1 MGQKRTPGPE
11 ALGRAMY
18 ARQPVCFRLRDADHD
33 ALLALAERAGVGHS
47 TLARRIVE
55 HYIKEHAPRNRRGR

>member
-1 MGQKRTPGPE
+1 
-11 ALGRAMY
+11 MY